1 MSDQKRDPF
10 KPAESQVTQL
20 PEPCLT
26 QAVCVGLYDTGTATD
41 QVYKTKKRGVILV
54 FELPLVEPFEFDG
67 QKLPRTIP
75 MSFNLS
81 MGGPQKPSNLR
92 KFIEAWRGKT
102 MTPEE
107 VASFTL
113 SNVVGRVAQ
122 VTTIHA
128 TKKNGKTYLEIG
140 AIMPAPKGT
149 TVKATSPVVKFSVEQ
164 LDNVSELEQLD
175 IPDWIK
181 KRITDSDEYQK
192 LKTGGQ
198 SQSDAPSDNDG
209 GGVSDDVPW

>member
-10 KPAESQVTQL
+10 KPAESPATPL

-26 QAVCVGLYDTGTATD
+26 QAVCVGLYDTGTSTD
-41 QVYKTKKRGVILV
+41 QKFKTKKRGVILV

-75 MSFNLS
+75 VSFNLT
-81 MGGPQKPSNLR
+81 MGGAEKPSNLR
-92 KFIEAWRGKT
+92 KFVEAWRGKT

-113 SNVVGRVAQ
+113 SNVIGRAAQ

-128 TKKNGKTYLEIG
+128 TKKNGKTYLDIG
-140 AIMPAPKGT
+140 AIMPPPKGT

-181 KRITDSDEYQK
+181 KRISESDEYQK
-192 LKTGGQ
+192 LKSGGQ
-198 SQSDAPSDNDG
+198 SQPESDNDG
-209 GGVSDDVPW
+209 GGVDDGPGGNW